1 MQAYTYI
8 SKGKFELVEKPKPV
22 LMHERDA
29 IVKVT
34 LASICSSD
42 LHIKHGS
49 VMTLLFTVRKCR
61 NWELLPMTSTALTTL

>member
-8 SKGKFELVEKPKPV
+8 SKGRFELVEKPKPV

-34 LASICSSD
+34 LPASVPVICISNTEVCRGRS
-42 LHIKHGS
+42 LELQS
-49 VMTLLFTVRKCR
+49 VMR
-61 NWELLPMTSTALTTL
+61 W